1 MDVYVSREGKVKLM
15 DFNPFGGSTLPL
27 LYSWE
32 ELLAMSAPVPRSTS
46 TLTCDPVAIVPN
58 WDVNDDIGASD
69 VTTGGAT
76 GDEAVELRVVMSPQA
91 VRPSLRALSGA
102 PFDLRDGSPG
112 GSLEELFQ
120 RLSSMDARGG
130 S

>member
-1 MDVYVSREGKVKLM
+1 MDVYVSRKGRVRLM

-27 LYSWE
+27 LYTWE
-32 ELLAMSAPVPRSTS
+32 ELLAKSTPARQSTTLSACNPSADGTEVIEDT
-46 TLTCDPVAIVPN
+46 AA
-58 WDVNDDIGASD
+58 GARD
-69 VTTGGAT
+69 A
-76 GDEAVELRVVMSPQA
+76 EAVELRLVTSPQG

-102 PFDLRDGSPG
+102 PFDLRDGTPG
-112 GSLEELFQ
+112 GSLEELFE